1 MRWLRPL
8 RHLWTVWHSL
18 AIDAHAPINPNVII
32 TVVCMSPLFNSISHQ
47 QKFVKFVTS
56 KVGTVLFLQILSMQP
71 TSSVL
76 VCFACM
82 WCGDVV
88 SLNVTGW
95 TRLDLDKLGTRCMV
109 WFTLRHNFTVLHGE
123 MKLVSNNLWRCV
135 GAAKSSEHEITV
147 PEFDSKGWTHK
158 GWTHTSRNEAFS
170 IVWTYQ

>member
-8 RHLWTVWHSL
+8 RHLWTVWHPL
-18 AIDAHAPINPNVII
+18 AIGAHAPMNPNVII
-32 TVVCMSPLFNSISHQ
+32 TVVCMSLLFNFIGHQ
-47 QKFVKFVTS
+47 QKFVIKFVTS
-56 KVGTVLFLQILSMQP
+56 KVGTGLFLQILSIQP

-76 VCFACM
+76 GCFACT

-109 WFTLRHNFTVLHGE
+109 WFTLRHNFTVLHSE

-135 GAAKSSEHEITV
+135 GAAKSSEHKITV
-147 PEFDSKGWTHK
+147 PEFDSKGWTHI
-158 GWTHTSRNEAFS
+158 GQLCNEAFS

>member
-8 RHLWTVWHSL
+8 RHLWTVWHPL
-18 AIDAHAPINPNVII
+18 AIGAHAPMNPNVII
-32 TVVCMSPLFNSISHQ
+32 TVVCMSLLFNFISHQ

-56 KVGTVLFLQILSMQP
+56 KVGTVLFLQILSIQP

-88 SLNVTGW
+88 SLNVTGR

-109 WFTLRHNFTVLHGE
+109 WFTLRHNFTVLHSE
-123 MKLVSNNLWRCV
+123 MKLVSNNLWKCV
-135 GAAKSSEHEITV
+135 GAAKSSEHKITV
-147 PEFDSKGWTHK
+147 PEFDSKGWTHI
-158 GWTHTSRNEAFS
+158 GQLRNEAFS